1 MREHAILTVEL
12 PPGPCVL
19 MATRSGLASVR
30 LVAREAVAAELQGAG
45 GPAEARA
52 IVQEAAEQL
61 RAYFGGRRRRFEI
74 PVDLAG
80 GTAFQERVLRACAEV
95 PYGETVSY
103 GELARRCGQPGAARA
118 VGQVMATNRLPL
130 VVPCH
135 RVIAAGGGLGGYGYG
150 TALKEALLAM
160 ERQQAG
166 WAEVA
171 GQGADSAS
179 VWAGLG
185 ATFRR

>member
-1 MREHAILTVEL
+1 
-12 PPGPCVL
+12 

-30 LVAREAVAAELQGAG
+30 LATREAAAAAPEEPG

-52 IVQEAAEQL
+52 IVQAAAEQL
-61 RAYFGGRRRRFEI
+61 RAYFEGRRRRFEI

-103 GELARRCGQPGAARA
+103 GELTRRCGRPGAARA

-130 VVPCH
+130 VMPCH

-150 TALKEALLAM
+150 TALKEALLTM
-160 ERQQAG
+160 ERRQVG
-166 WAEVA
+166 WAEVV
-171 GQGADSAS
+171 GQRADSAT